1 MWERGVS
8 SGGKPVLRSEET
20 LRNRSHELL
29 SVTSPRRGRGPGC
42 SHRRS
47 RLSLCDRQLFFG
59 VQLPATVGRKG
70 ERLFDACLSL
80 SGSGAPKSLPQ
91 APVPSSL
98 VFPCPTGP
106 AMRTWASAFPGV
118 LQGWAGW
125 SGGGPPLGEQEVPR
139 TPLTQCSHSW
149 ALGVHGCWGAAL
161 CQRGTAPWGGRWG
174 DPGGGHCLS
183 RGATRRR

>member
-29 SVTSPRRGRGPGC
+29 SVISPRRGRGPGC
-42 SHRRS
+42 SHRRP

-80 SGSGAPKSLPQ
+80 SEPVWQWYPKILAPGACAEQPGI
-91 APVPSSL
+91 PVPH
-98 VFPCPTGP
+98 
-106 AMRTWASAFPGV
+106 RASDEN
-118 LQGWAGW
+118 
-125 SGGGPPLGEQEVPR
+125 LGFCLP
-139 TPLTQCSHSW
+139 
-149 ALGVHGCWGAAL
+149 WGAAGVGRMVL
-161 CQRGTAPWGGRWG
+161 GGVPTWESRRS
-174 DPGGGHCLS
+174 PGPL
-183 RGATRRR
+183 

>member
-1 MWERGVS
+1 MPGPLGSLDHAVARSDVWERGVS

-70 ERLFDACLSL
+70 ERLSDACLSL
-80 SGSGAPKSLPQ
+80 SGSGVPKSLPQ

-98 VFPCPTGP
+98 VFPCPAGP

-125 SGGGPPLGEQEVPR
+125 SWGESPPGRAGGPQDPSDSVQPLLGTWGTWVLGCSPVPEG
-139 TPLTQCSHSW
+139 HSSVGW
-149 ALGVHGCWGAAL
+149 PVG
-161 CQRGTAPWGGRWG
+161 
-174 DPGGGHCLS
+174 
-183 RGATRRR
+183 